1 MDVLHVVFSIGRLCE
16 SPSCYELSSYCHVC
30 KCVCVWFPLLHRM
43 THAWQSCLW
52 HSPFPWTSTRASGSC
67 RAWAWGSGACTLSC
81 MRGCS
86 TVSFCSALEAVPKIQ
101 QVRNPQKEPL
111 EADITGFPELR
122 LNLQLPSP
130 FGVNGP
136 VTDSVYLDSP
146 ALPTVGTA
154 RKDTLA
160 LRGRER
166 QLGQSCVTFSSF
178 EVGSK
183 GRAEILGFLGQW

>member
-30 KCVCVWFPLLHRM
+30 KCVCVVPSPPQDDACLAELSLALTISLDINTSKRQLQGLGMGVWSLHAELHEGLFHSELLQRIGGSAED
-43 THAWQSCLW
+43 TAGQE
-52 HSPFPWTSTRASGSC
+52 SP
-67 RAWAWGSGACTLSC
+67 
-81 MRGCS
+81 
-86 TVSFCSALEAVPKIQ
+86 
-101 QVRNPQKEPL
+101 KEPL

-122 LNLQLPSP
+122 LNLQLPCP

-154 RKDTLA
+154 RNDTLA

-166 QLGQSCVTFSSF
+166 QLGKSCVTFSSF

-183 GRAEILGFLGQW
+183 GRAEILGFLG